1 MIHKIMP
8 NMSNSYVFVYLILL
22 HSVLNLKGLAPWAT
36 RTRMAI
42 VCQTKVTRN
51 ANMEKFRNGYLFPEI
66 EKKKKAHM
74 EKYPDAKVISL
85 GVGDTTEPI
94 PTIVTSAM
102 AEHSLALSTPEGY
115 KGYGDEQGNKSLRKA
130 IADTIYGNMGIRENE
145 VFISDGA
152 QCDIARVQLMFGS
165 NMTVAVQDPT
175 FPAYVDSSI
184 IMGQTGEVLE
194 ESGKYKGVEYMRCAP
209 ENLFF
214 PDFSITPRTD
224 IIFFCS
230 PNNPTGQAASREQL
244 QQLVDVAK
252 RNGSIIVYDSAYAS
266 YISDDSPQSIYEIPG
281 SKEVAIEIST
291 FSKFA
296 GFTGVRLGWTVV
308 PDELLYS
315 NGFPVLQDFD
325 RIICTCFNGAS
336 SIAQAGGLA
345 CLSDEGHKAIR
356 GVIDVYKENARILLD
371 TFTSCGQEVYGGV
384 NSPYLWVHFPGQ
396 KSWDIFSEIL
406 EKAHIITVPGCGFG
420 PGGEGFIRVSS
431 FNYKDCVLEACS
443 RLRSF
448 LG

>member
-1 MIHKIMP
+1 
-8 NMSNSYVFVYLILL
+8 
-22 HSVLNLKGLAPWAT
+22 
-36 RTRMAI
+36 
-42 VCQTKVTRN
+42 
-51 ANMEKFRNGYLFPEI
+51 MEKFRNGYLFPEI

-102 AEHSLALSTPEGY
+102 AESFTRIIHSRG
-115 KGYGDEQGNKSLRKA
+115 SLRKA

-266 YISDDSPQSIYEIPG
+266 YISDDSPRSIYEIPG